1 MTTKLRVIYYHG
13 GKVLDL
19 AGSVLDVEISG
30 DTATAYRSC
39 SISLNNTRDGRSGY
53 TAFKNGGEIRVSL
66 GTREIFRGVIF
77 ASSISSSGA
86 QSLTILDYN
95 AYLTRNSDTVRFV
108 GKTASQIV
116 AEVCKNHGIK
126 TGAIANTKHVIPRH
140 IIRGKTLFEI
150 IITSLTT
157 TQKAT
162 GKRYRVRNVAGLL
175 ELVEV
180 AAQVKRLVIE
190 NKRNI
195 IDATY
200 SESIEDVKTRV
211 KLTGGDEDKPVTVVV
226 SSGKAANYGIMQHYE
241 HNSDAKTAK
250 ELKPLADA
258 LLKEL
263 SKSKQ
268 EFSVNVI
275 GDIDIVSATTVIA
288 NEVMTGIRGAFYVSS
303 DSHKFDAS
311 GLHTMS
317 LTLSRE
323 LELPS
328 IAYEE
333 PSESTSKSS
342 GGSGGSGDVGNVPV
356 STAGFSKPAAG
367 RFTSGFAGARP
378 NHKGIDIAAGGIV
391 TIKASAA
398 GKVSRSWKH
407 ATLGECVMIVHN
419 IKGQTYETVYAH
431 MRVGSRKVK
440 VGDRVTQGQALG
452 LMGNTGR
459 STGQHLHFEIHKPR
473 WNGTQSNAVNPLN
486 YVKL

>member
-1 MTTKLRVIYYHG
+1 MTSKLRVIYYSG
-13 GKVLDL
+13 GKVRDL
-19 AGSVLDVEISG
+19 ADCLLGVELSG

-39 SISLNNTRDGRSGY
+39 SISLNNTRDGRGKVIS
-53 TAFKNGGEIRVSL
+53 FVQGGEIRVSL
-66 GTREIFRGVIF
+66 GKREIFRGVIF
-77 ASSISSSGA
+77 GSNITTSGA
-86 QSLTILDYN
+86 QSLTVHDYN

-108 GKTASQIV
+108 GKTASQVV

-126 TGAIANTKHVIPRH
+126 TGAIANTKYVIPRH

-150 IITSLTT
+150 IVTALTT

-180 AAQVKRLVIE
+180 TAQVKRLVLE

-195 IDATY
+195 LDASY

-211 KLTGGDEDKPVTVVV
+211 KLTGGDEDKPVTVVA
-226 SSGKAANYGIMQHYE
+226 SSGRSANYGIMQHYE

-258 LLKEL
+258 LLAEL
-263 SKSKQ
+263 SKPKQ
-268 EFSVNVI
+268 EFSINAL
-275 GDIDIVSATTVIA
+275 GDIDVVSATTVIA
-288 NEVMTGIRGAFYVSS
+288 DEVMMGIRGTFYVSA
-303 DSHKFDAS
+303 DSHKFESS

-317 LTLSRE
+317 LILTRE

-328 IAYEE
+328 IIYEE
-333 PSESTSKSS
+333 PTATKSGG

-356 STAGFSKPAAG
+356 TTAGFAKPATG
-367 RFTSGFAGARP
+367 RFTSGFKGARP
-378 NHKGIDIAAGGIV
+378 NHMGIDIASGGMV
-391 TIKASAA
+391 TIKAAAA

>member
-1 MTTKLRVIYYHG
+1 MR
-13 GKVLDL
+13 DL
-19 AGSVLDVEISG
+19 ADCLLDVEISG

-39 SISLNNTRDGRSGY
+39 SIALNNTRDGRGKVI
-53 TAFKNGGEIRVSL
+53 TFAQGGEIRVSL
-66 GTREIFRGVIF
+66 DKRELFRGVIF
-77 ASSISSSGA
+77 ESSITSSGS
-86 QSLTILDYN
+86 QSLTVHDYN
-95 AYLTRNSDTVRFV
+95 AYLTRNSDTVRFT

-126 TGAIANTKHVIPRH
+126 TGAIANTKYVIPRH

-150 IITSLTT
+150 IITALTT
-157 TQKAT
+157 TQKVT

-180 AAQVKRLVIE
+180 TAQVKRLVLE

-195 IDATY
+195 IDASY

-211 KLTGGDEDKPVTVVV
+211 KLTGGDEDKPVTVVA

-241 HNSDAKTAK
+241 HNSDVKSAKA
-250 ELKPLADA
+250 LKSLADA
-258 LLKEL
+258 LLAEL
-263 SKSKQ
+263 SKPKQ
-268 EFSVNVI
+268 EFSINAL
-275 GDIDIVSATTVIA
+275 GDIDVISATTVIA
-288 NEVMTGIRGAFYVSS
+288 DEVMTGIRGTFYVSA
-303 DSHKFDAS
+303 DSHKFEAS

-317 LTLSRE
+317 LTITRE
-323 LELPS
+323 LELPT
-328 IAYEE
+328 IVYEE
-333 PSESTSKSS
+333 PTETKSGS
-342 GGSGGSGDVGNVPV
+342 GGGGSGGSGDVGNVPV
-356 STAGFSKPAAG
+356 TTAGFVKPATG
-367 RFTSGFAGARP
+367 KFTSGFKGARP
-378 NHKGIDIAAGGIV
+378 NHMGIDIAAGGIV

-440 VGDRVTQGQALG
+440 VGDSVTQGQALG

-486 YVKL
+486 YVKI